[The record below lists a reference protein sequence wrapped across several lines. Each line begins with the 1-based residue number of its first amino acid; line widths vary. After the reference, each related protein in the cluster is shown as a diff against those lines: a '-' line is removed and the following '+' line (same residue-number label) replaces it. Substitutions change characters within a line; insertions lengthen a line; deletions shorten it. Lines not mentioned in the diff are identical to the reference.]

1 MPEISHRCPA
11 CGVSIRDAGERV
23 MFCPECGKA
32 LASDATEQDENEKR
46 DSQGQVPEPPI
57 SVWPTVAGESDKPG
71 EPSAGEKPA
80 NREDEERRSTR
91 ERTREKLQRASQ
103 RTRGAIEDN
112 VKRVEKIHHVSSVV
126 LEEATYDPSLRFV
139 LVALGL
145 FVLAVVLL
153 VLSKVMG

>member
-1 MPEISHRCPA
+1 MHPEISHRCSA
-11 CGVSIRDAGERV
+11 CGASIRDAGTGAL
-23 MFCPECGKA
+23 FCPECGAALTDSSVEKA
-32 LASDATEQDENEKR
+32 QKTDEPAASEATAVRPQQVTLPENDETTPSSDE
-46 DSQGQVPEPPI
+46 DQGKK
-57 SVWPTVAGESDKPG
+57 SVSEDRQ
-71 EPSAGEKPA
+71 SA
-80 NREDEERRSTR
+80 R
-91 ERTREKLQRASQ
+91 ERTREKLQRASKL
-103 RTRGAIEDN
+103 TRGAIEDN